1 MKNFDRQF
9 IQQCN
14 NGDRKAQKQLFEML
28 YAPMFR
34 VCMRYVAQQADAEDC
49 LMRGFMKVFQ
59 NLARFNYEGDHS
71 LFVWIRK
78 IMVNEALMFIRQRNN
93 LMFIIDDEGADI
105 PLPAEIINAMEA
117 EELNQ
122 HIMQLPAGYRT
133 VFNLNVVEGYDHK
146 EIAVMLGITESTS
159 RTQLAKAKNK
169 LRILIT
175 QTEQRY
181 GQANR

>member
-1 MKNFDRQF
+1 MKNFDKQF
-9 IQQCN
+9 IQQCT
-14 NGDRKAQKQLFEML
+14 NGNRKAQKQLFEIL

-34 VCMRYVAQQADAEDC
+34 VCMRYVVQHADAEDC

-59 NLARFNYEGDHS
+59 NIVKFNYTGDHS
-71 LFVWIRK
+71 LFIWIRK

-93 LMFIIDDEGADI
+93 LMFIIDDEGIDI
-105 PLPAEIINAMEA
+105 PLPAEMISVMEA
-117 EELNQ
+117 EELNH
-122 HIMQLPAGYRT
+122 HIMQLPTGYRM

-146 EIAVMLGITESTS
+146 EIANMLGITESTS

-175 QTEQRY
+175 QTSQRY
-181 GQANR
+181 GQAN